1 MEVPATILGLW
12 IAMCLATNPLEVEGA
27 RFRIPSLPGN
37 LKSWNCQADNIGT
50 QLNLTALSGNWYEAA
65 RVPNVAVMECLN
77 VSVPNEIVNNKLTL
91 GLNYI
96 DTTNGGRSFTNE
108 SVDFSWNNSTQ
119 HGIFE
124 LDFEKVSVTY
134 KLVFTDNADVA
145 FICGYGS
152 ISPIPL
158 FKLLT
163 REREISEEKIEIVK
177 NIAKIYGVD
186 SMISW
191 QDQSPGR
198 CNGSWG
204 LTPLRNIFFVIGFV
218 WAAMNL

>member
-1 MEVPATILGLW
+1 
-12 IAMCLATNPLEVEGA
+12 
-27 RFRIPSLPGN
+27 
-37 LKSWNCQADNIGT
+37 
-50 QLNLTALSGNWYEAA
+50 
-65 RVPNVAVMECLN
+65 MECLN
-77 VSVPNEIVNNKLTL
+77 VSVPNGIVNDKLPL

-96 DTTNGGRSFTNE
+96 DTTNGGRSFVNE
-108 SVDFSWNNSTQ
+108 SIDFLWNNSTK

-124 LDFEKVSVTY
+124 LKFEKVSVTY

-177 NIAKIYGVD
+177 NVAKIYGVD

-191 QDQSPGR
+191 QDQSPGK
-198 CNGSWG
+198 CNASWS
-204 LTPLRNIFFVIGFV
+204 LTPLKIVFAFIAFV
-218 WAAMNL
+218 WLSKSL

>member
-1 MEVPATILGLW
+1 
-12 IAMCLATNPLEVEGA
+12 
-27 RFRIPSLPGN
+27 
-37 LKSWNCQADNIGT
+37 
-50 QLNLTALSGNWYEAA
+50 
-65 RVPNVAVMECLN
+65 MECLN
-77 VSVPNEIVNNKLTL
+77 VSVPNGIVNNTLSL

-108 SVDFSWNNSTQ
+108 SVDFPWNNSTQ

-124 LDFEKVSVTY
+124 LQFEKVSVTY
-134 KLVFTDNADVA
+134 KLVFTDNAEVA

-163 REREISEEKIEIVK
+163 REREISAEKIEIVK

-191 QDQSPGR
+191 QDQSPGT

-204 LTPLRNIFFVIGFV
+204 LTPLRILVVSIAFV
-218 WAAMNL
+218 WLSKSF